1 MERKTLHILFVFL
14 ILSASA
20 HAATVNENVDR
31 SRAAIQKLG
40 HGLKEGLQSAIK
52 SGGAVTAVSECNVLA
67 PGLTQETQGADIKV
81 RRTSLKVRNPN
92 NEPDEWE
99 RQVLLQ
105 FRERIAAGEKPE
117 KLEHFDIVDDSFRY
131 MKPIMTGGLCIT
143 CHGATIAL
151 DVQAVL
157 AQKYPHDQ
165 ATGFSVGD
173 VRGAFSVTISGVPE
187 VPDEPETPL
196 E

>member
-1 MERKTLHILFVFL
+1 MKLIYLVTIL
-14 ILSASA
+14 ITIPAA
-20 HAATVNENVDR
+20 THAATVNENVDR

-40 HGLKEGLQSAIK
+40 HGLKEGLQSAMK

-67 PGLTQETQGADIKV
+67 PGLTQEAQGTDIKV
-81 RRTSLKVRNPN
+81 KRTSLKVRNPN

-105 FRERIAAGEKPE
+105 FRERIAAGEKAE
-117 KLEHFDIVDDSFRY
+117 GLEHFDIIDDSFRY

-165 ATGFSVGD
+165 ATGFSIGD